1 MFRKNKLA
9 MLVGEFLGTAALT
22 LIVLAISHSQ
32 LSLGYFIATAAGLM
46 VALMTLALAGISGAI
61 FNPAMTV
68 GLWTV
73 RKLRTLQAIA
83 YLIVQFAGGAAAWE
97 LFVYL
102 TKLNGVHN
110 TGTYSARI
118 LVAEV
123 LGTFIFSFGWA
134 AAVYQRFNLFAKAA
148 TIGGSLTAGA
158 LVASLASAGFLN
170 PAVALGL
177 HQWGWGTYVLGPVL
191 GAVIGFN
198 LYNLLFVETE
208 IAEVATSKDEKA
220 KTSKLNA
227 TLTQSEVKAAG
238 DDDEAETKEAPAKRS
253 SAAASKPRSTAA
265 KKAPAKRTSK
275 TASGRRRNPNA
286 A

>member
-9 MLVGEFLGTAALT
+9 MLVGEFLGTSALT

-32 LSLGYFIATAAGLM
+32 LSLSYFIATSAGLV
-46 VALMTLALAGISGAI
+46 VALMTLSLAGISGAV
-61 FNPAMTV
+61 FNPAMTI

-73 RKLRTLQAIA
+73 RKLRTLQALS
-83 YLIVQFAGGAAAWE
+83 YLVVQLAGGAAAWL
-97 LFVYL
+97 LFEYL
-102 TKLNGVHN
+102 TKLSGIHN
-110 TGTYSARI
+110 TGAYSARV

-134 AAVYQRFNLFAKAA
+134 AAIYQRFNLFAKAA
-148 TIGGSLTAGA
+148 TIGGSLTAGVLA
-158 LVASLASAGFLN
+158 ASLGSAGFLN

-208 IAEVATSKDEKA
+208 LAEVATSKEEKS
-220 KTSKLNA
+220 KTSTLNA
-227 TLTQSEVKAAG
+227 TLTQSEVEAAV
-238 DDDEAETKEAPAKRS
+238 DEVVVIEARSSTKRAPAKTSRS
-253 SAAASKPRSTAA
+253 SAATA
-265 KKAPAKRTSK
+265 KKAPAKKKPTS
-275 TASGRRRNPNA
+275 SPRRRNPDA

>member
-22 LIVLAISHSQ
+22 LTVLSISHSQ
-32 LSLGYFIATAAGLM
+32 LSLTFFIAAAAGLM
-46 VALMTLALAGISGAI
+46 VALMTLALSGISGAV
-61 FNPAMTV
+61 FNPAMTI

-73 RKLRTLQAIA
+73 RKLRTMQALT
-83 YLIVQFAGGAAAWE
+83 YLAVQLLGGAVAWE

-102 TKLNGVHN
+102 TKLTGVHN
-110 TGTYSARI
+110 VGTYSSRV

-123 LGTFIFSFGWA
+123 VGTFVFAFVWA
-134 AAVYQRFNLFAKAA
+134 AAIYQRFGLATKAA
-148 TIGGSLTAGA
+148 AIGGALMGGS
-158 LVASLASAGFLN
+158 LVASLGSAGILN

-191 GAVIGFN
+191 GAIIGFN

-208 IAEVATSKDEKA
+208 LAEVATSKSERA
-220 KTSKLNA
+220 KTSTLNA
-227 TLTQSEVKAAG
+227 TLTQSEVASAG
-238 DDDEAETKEAPAKRS
+238 DRAVTASRPSSAKRP
-253 SAAASKPRSTAA
+253 AGR
-265 KKAPAKRTSK
+265 KAPAKK
-275 TASGRRRNPNA
+275 KPAGRRRNPNA